1 MAAAGRFT
9 TLTMTSQPAGPN
21 SAVTFGYA
29 AALAAAYGMAM
40 V

>member
-1 MAAAGRFT
+1 
-9 TLTMTSQPAGPN
+9 MTSQPAGPN

-40 V
+40 S